1 MRHAAV
7 PLVTSIL
14 AGFWACAPESGCA
27 GARCGTA
34 VIVTSAEPDVL
45 LPVVSQSDVGV
56 GLGDLIFAK
65 LADVGPELNTV
76 GDSGFVPGIARAWNF
91 EDSVT
96 LTFALH
102 REAHWHDGVPVTS
115 EDVVFTFDV
124 YRDTLVN
131 SPARPRLSAIASVT
145 AEDPHTVA
153 FRFHHVYLEQFFDA
167 VYHMRI
173 LPRHLLDSVPR
184 ARLASHPFGRQPV
197 GCGPYRFVRWNAA
210 EFVELVADSA
220 FFLGQPGLHRLIWRF
235 AASPSGAL
243 TQLIAGEADILH
255 AITGRESLRRAS
267 GVNHLRLV
275 EYPLAVY
282 AFIGFNLRD
291 PGNTDRPHALFG
303 NRALRRALTMAV
315 NRDAVVRALLG
326 DYGEVPI
333 GPVGRPLW
341 IWSDEVVQIPFDSL
355 RARRMLAELG
365 WRDGDG
371 DGVLDRNGV
380 PLEFELIV
388 PSSSALRRRA
398 AVIVQDQLKRLGV
411 SMQIQELEFNTFMSR
426 AAAHRF
432 DAHFGTWAQ
441 DPSPGSIEET
451 WTSAG
456 ITQFNFGRYANPQ
469 VDRLVRDALRAPD
482 MATAR
487 VKWHAAISEINADA
501 PAIWMYEPVGVAGV
515 HERFENVSIRPDQW
529 TTTLWTW
536 RVPQT
541 RLIDRDRAG
550 PS

>member
-1 MRHAAV
+1 MRQAV
-7 PLVTSIL
+7 VLLVTPLL
-14 AGFWACAPESGCA
+14 AGFWACEPQSGCA
-27 GARCGTA
+27 GTRCGTA
-34 VIVTSAEPDVL
+34 VIVTSAEADAL
-45 LPVVSQSDVGV
+45 LPVILRTDVGV

-76 GDSGFVPGIARAWNF
+76 GDSGFVPGLARAWHF

-96 LTFALH
+96 LTFSLH
-102 REAHWHDGVPVTS
+102 GEARWHDGVPVTS
-115 EDVVFTFDV
+115 DDVVFTFEL

-131 SPARPRLSAIASVT
+131 SPARPRLRAIASVT
-145 AEDPHTVA
+145 AEDPNTVT
-153 FRFHHVYLEQFFDA
+153 FRFHHRYPEQFFDA

-197 GCGPYRFVRWNAA
+197 GCGPYRFVRWNAG

-220 FFLGQPGLHRLIWRF
+220 FFLGQPGLRRLIWRF
-235 AASPSGAL
+235 AATPSGAL

-255 AITGRESLRRAS
+255 AIAGRESLRRAS
-267 GVNHLRLV
+267 EANHVRLV

-291 PGNTDRPHALFG
+291 PRNADRPHALFG
-303 NRALRRALTMAV
+303 DRALRRALTMAV

-326 DYGEVPI
+326 DYGEVPV
-333 GPVGRPLW
+333 GPVGRALG
-341 IWSDEVVQIPFDSL
+341 IWSDEVTQIPFDSV
-355 RARRMLAELG
+355 RAKRMLAELG

-371 DGVLDRNGV
+371 DGVLDRHGT
-380 PLEFELIV
+380 PLAFELLV

-411 SMQIQELEFNTFMSR
+411 SVKIQELEFNTFMSR

-451 WTSAG
+451 WTSDG
-456 ITQFNFGRYANPQ
+456 ISQFNFGYYSHPH
-469 VDRLVRDALRAPD
+469 VDRLVRDALRTSD

-501 PAIWMYEPVGVAGV
+501 PAIWMYAPVGVAGV